1 MKTVVLFFEKGAPST
16 GSGQATKK
24 VWFYQLNLERNL
36 GKTNPLN
43 ENDLADFVKLFAS
56 RTSAT
61 GAIAAEGPETPNS
74 WNVDATKVTELAEVD
89 LSVKNPHK
97 QADSALRDPLT
108 ILDEMK
114 SLDEESA
121 KILKAIKGML

>member
-1 MKTVVLFFEKGAPST
+1 VLDCPSGVFQGAGVKTVVLFFEKGAP
-16 GSGQATKK
+16 TKK

-43 ENDLADFVKLFAS
+43 ENDLADFVKLSKSKADS
-56 RTSAT
+56 
-61 GAIAAEGPETPNS
+61 ENS
-74 WNVDATKVTELAEVD
+74 WTVNIADVDPASFD
-89 LSVKNPHK
+89 LSVKNPNK
-97 QADSALRDPLT
+97 QADTTLRDPQT

-121 KILKAIKGML
+121 EILKAIKGML